1 MRKRER
7 EMIERALNN
16 LNSALIKTVCIT
28 ELSPC
33 HRDLVTARGLIN
45 KVLKE
50 DEREKVRLSL
60 KGRKAVNR

>member
-7 EMIERALNN
+7 EIIERALNN
-16 LNSALIKTVCIT
+16 LNSALIKSSCVS

-50 DEREKVRLSL
+50 DEREKARLSL
-60 KGRKAVNR
+60 KGRRVVNK